1 MGSQRLTLGTGTLC
15 AGLLAVTAFTTAA
28 CAAVGGHEN
37 SLTALGGQEVSVT
50 PVSPAPGTDV
60 SLRVRGCGAT
70 RAVAASKAFVADAR
84 LTSDMGVLSGDTR
97 VRASVA
103 PGVYDVRVTC
113 ADVSLDSRITVARQ
127 GSGTAPRQA
136 DGTGGTGQSTG
147 PSGVLTAQASPVAP
161 VQAGGGGT
169 AHFATVATDAS
180 GPGAGHAVTGLALAG
195 VAAAAVGLRRA
206 RRSHGTD

>member
-15 AGLLAVTAFTTAA
+15 AGLLAITAFTTAA
-28 CAAVGGHEN
+28 CAAVGGQGN
-37 SLTALGGQEVSVT
+37 SLTADGGQEVSVT

-60 SLRVRGCGAT
+60 SLRVRGCSAA

-84 LTSDMGVLSGDTR
+84 LTSNMGILSGDTR

-113 ADVSLDSRITVARQ
+113 ADVALNSRITIGR
-127 GSGTAPRQA
+127 T
-136 DGTGGTGQSTG
+136 GTGLAQQQGDATGDTGQPTG
-147 PSGVLTAQASPVAP
+147 PSGALTTAASPVAP
-161 VQAGGGGT
+161 VAAGGGGT
-169 AHFATVATDAS
+169 AHFATVATDGS
-180 GPGAGHAVTGLALAG
+180 GPGAGQAVTGLALAG

-206 RRSHGTD
+206 RRSPGTD